1 MNRLVKAIVFSVS
14 AALVTTSAFA
24 GPQQS
29 NQPQHQAPTY
39 QQKGQAQ
46 FNQKGPQHVPKH
58 QQNAKFDDKK
68 SSHQQSRTDQQ
79 KYAQKHDIKQKNDQ
93 HRKDQPTRDWRVG
106 QKLPSK
112 YQGNSYHVDHKQS
125 YKLSKPAKNQQWVKV
140 NGDYILTNILT
151 HAIIK
156 IIAG

>member
-24 GPQQS
+24 GPQQ
-29 NQPQHQAPTY
+29 QYQHQSQAPNH

-46 FNQKGPQHVPKH
+46 FHQKAPQQHGKSQFEQKGPQKGP
-58 QQNAKFDDKK
+58 
-68 SSHQQSRTDQQ
+68 SHQQDRGPKQPQRFDAKQQ
-79 KYAQKHDIKQKNDQ
+79 NGKHHKE
-93 HRKDQPTRDWRVG
+93 QPSRDWRVG

-112 YQGNSYHVDHKQS
+112 YQGNGYHVNYKQS
-125 YKLSKPAKNQQWVKV
+125 HKLSKPSKNQQWVHV
-140 NGDYILTNILT
+140 NGDYILTNLIT
-151 HAIIK
+151 HAIVK